1 MTINSQSLLS
11 SYPWDREKAIFS
23 ALNRLGNKKRIKR
36 SLISEVLK
44 GAERKNGRTEL
55 GNIVIRYFVDRIE
68 FFSIPSSFIAPYRG
82 DDTHLPLGLKVSSS
96 SSDPLALRIPVSA
109 LKTAVFRKAD
119 ANDEIE
125 LKDGM
130 RRISSLL
137 KDHHIPY
144 AIVLENSGIVEA
156 VFLSFLGGRDRLSSK
171 LLGKDGIIVSV
182 IQ

>member
-1 MTINSQSLLS
+1 
-11 SYPWDREKAIFS
+11 
-23 ALNRLGNKKRIKR
+23 
-36 SLISEVLK
+36 
-44 GAERKNGRTEL
+44 
-55 GNIVIRYFVDRIE
+55 
-68 FFSIPSSFIAPYRG
+68 
-82 DDTHLPLGLKVSSS
+82 
-96 SSDPLALRIPVSA
+96 
-109 LKTAVFRKAD
+109 
-119 ANDEIE
+119 
-125 LKDGM
+125 M